1 MKKSTLALSIAAAIG
16 GFGMAGNALAVTD
29 ILSGAE
35 ANSVM
40 ARNDGGIGHQLLF
53 PYFSAQGS
61 NATLLTITNTD
72 TTNGKLVK
80 VRFRGATNSDD
91 LYDFQIAMSPG
102 DVWTAAV
109 TRDATSGGATLTT
122 TDKSCTVPFVVNG
135 NFKTD
140 RVQGALAAN
149 TLEGYVEVINM
160 ANIRPVTASGSP
172 TTFTSA
178 LFTAIKHVN
187 GVAPCTAAILTDK
200 LGQDNTYAQLNAV
213 NANGSTG
220 IGLAAPTTGLTGDWI
235 ILDQAK
241 TAAWS
246 GSATALEVRSSAGVA
261 TTGDIVFWPQLVGT
275 PATVTFSTTAST
287 TGLDLMTADPLF
299 TSGVASIQ
307 NYDLPDLSTAY
318 SGTATSAAIQADQS
332 TSQLAVTS
340 VANQYTTETGIA
352 AVTDLLFS
360 QPFRRYSVAVNYKAT
375 SSTSSST
382 GVVTAYPLN
391 TSGTVAAAIYR
402 GAVAGTGTGGGTA
415 GTTKADTA
423 NTAARLGVGSAYYT
437 SGNLSLEASTG
448 ALCLTSIAAP
458 AKNTIF
464 DREETTP
471 ASTTTSFVISPGT
484 PTAPSST
491 PVCGEAAIVS
501 INNGG
506 VTGASALGAKLARSD
521 FTAPSLTTYASG
533 WVLFMTPSVG
543 TPTTT
548 MTASTAGPAGLP
560 IIGQSFMRVANGAV
574 NYGFSYTNKVTR

>member
-16 GFGMAGNALAVTD
+16 GLGLAGNALAVTD
-29 ILSGAE
+29 VLSGAG

-40 ARNDGGIGHQLLF
+40 ARNDGGIGHQLVF
-53 PYFSAQGS
+53 PYFTAQGT

-91 LYDFQIAMSPG
+91 LYDFQVALSPG

-140 RVQGALAAN
+140 RVKDGAAAN

-160 ANIRPVTASGSP
+160 ANIRPVTASTGP
-172 TTFTSA
+172 TIFTSA

-200 LGQDNTYAQLNAV
+200 LGQDNTYAQLIAN

-220 IGLAAPTTGLTGDWI
+220 IGLGAPTTGLTGDWV

-246 GSATALEVRSSAGVA
+246 GSATALEVRNTDNVA
-261 TTGDIVFWPQLVGT
+261 TTGDVVFWPQLTGT
-275 PATVTFSTTAST
+275 PTGVTASAT
-287 TGLDLMTADPLF
+287 GSPTGLALLTSDPLF
-299 TSGVASIQ
+299 TSGVTSIQ

-318 SGTATSAAIQADQS
+318 SGTAVSADMQADQS

-340 VANQYTTETGIA
+340 VANQYSTETGIA

-360 QPFRRYSVAVNYKAT
+360 QPFRRYSVAVNYKST

-391 TSGTVAAAIYR
+391 TTGALPAAIYR
-402 GAVAGTGTGGGTA
+402 GAVAGGGTA
-415 GTTKADTA
+415 GTTRADTA
-423 NTAARLGVGSAYYT
+423 NTAARLGAGSVYYA
-437 SGNLSLEASTG
+437 SGNMSLNATSG
-448 ALCLTSIAAP
+448 ALCLSTIAAP
-458 AKNTIF
+458 GRNTIF

-471 ASTTTSFVISPGT
+471 ATGSTSFVISPGT
-484 PTAPSST
+484 PTAAAST
-491 PVCGEAAIVS
+491 PVCGEAAVVS

-506 VTGASALGAKLARSD
+506 VTGASALGATLARSD
-521 FTAPSLTTYASG
+521 FTSTSLTTYASG
-533 WVLFMTPSVG
+533 WVFFATPSVG

-548 MTASTAGPAGLP
+548 ITGSTAGAAGLP

-574 NYGFSYTNKVTR
+574 NYGIGYANKVTR

>member
-16 GFGMAGNALAVTD
+16 GLGMAGNALAVTD
-29 ILSGAE
+29 VLSGAG
-35 ANSVM
+35 AGSVM
-40 ARNDGGIGHQLLF
+40 ARNDGGIGHQLVF
-53 PYFSAQGS
+53 PYFTAQGT

-102 DVWTAAV
+102 DVWTASV
-109 TRDATSGGATLTT
+109 TKDATTGAATLAT
-122 TDKSCTVPFVVNG
+122 TDKSCTVPFVING

-140 RVQGALAAN
+140 RVKDLSVAN
-149 TLEGYVEVINM
+149 TLEGYAEVINM
-160 ANIRPVTASGSP
+160 ADIRPVTASGSP
-172 TTFTSA
+172 TTYTSA

-200 LGQDNTYAQLNAV
+200 LGQDNTYAQLIAN

-246 GSATALEVRSSAGVA
+246 GSATALEVRASGVA
-261 TTGDIVFWPQLVGT
+261 TTGDVVFWPQLTGT
-275 PATVTFSTTAST
+275 PSAVTAST
-287 TGLDLMTADPLF
+287 TGSPTGLDLLTADPLM
-299 TSGVASIQ
+299 TSGIVSIQ

-318 SGTATSAAIQADQS
+318 SATATSAAIQADQS

-340 VANQYTTETGIA
+340 VANQYVTDAGIA

-360 QPFRRYSVAVNYKAT
+360 QPFRRYSVAVNYKST
-375 SSTSSST
+375 SSTNSST

-391 TSGTVAAAIYR
+391 TSGAIPSAIYR
-402 GAVAGTGTGGGTA
+402 GAVAGGGTA
-415 GTTKADTA
+415 GTTRADTA
-423 NTAARLGVGSAYYT
+423 NTTARLGAGSAYYA
-437 SGNLSLEASTG
+437 SGNMSLNATSG
-448 ALCLTSIAAP
+448 ALCLSSISAP
-458 AKNTIF
+458 GRNTIF

-471 ASTTTSFVISPGT
+471 ASGTTSFVISPGT
-484 PTAPSST
+484 PTSAAST
-491 PVCGEAAIVS
+491 PICGEAAVVS

-506 VTGASALGAKLARSD
+506 TTGASALGATLARTD
-521 FTAPSLTTYASG
+521 FTSTSLTTYANG
-533 WVLFMTPSVG
+533 WVYFATPSVG
-543 TPTTT
+543 TPTTA

-560 IIGQSFMRVANGAV
+560 IIGQSFIRIANGAV
-574 NYGFSYTNKVTR
+574 NYGVGYANKVTR